1 MNLVIQ
7 GQDVATPDLKALA
20 TIARGEAIER
30 ISEDAFRITRA
41 DPATR
46 DAVKAH
52 CATAHLDWGF
62 VEEGRTLG
70 DFRLLAMDMDSTLI
84 CIECIDE
91 IADFAGRKNEVAEV
105 TAAAMRGEIDW
116 PESLRRRVKALAG
129 LGEETLARVY
139 EERLRFNPGAEKLI
153 AAARRCG
160 LKTLLVSGGFTYF
173 TDRVR
178 DRLKLD
184 YAYSNVLVAEAGKLT
199 GAVTGP
205 LVDAAGKKAH
215 LLRLE
220 KELAVA
226 RERVLALGDGANAPD
241 REDDARSGRK
251 HRLSRETGREGE
263 CRLRAGL
270 RRPGRRAQLVPRI
283 LLGLG
288 WRALGQ
294 RKINVARLGNCRG
307 RAFSPCFHVLGTI
320 PPGGAVLLLLLGDL
334 RVLLAQVAD
343 EAGDVG
349 LVAA

>member
-1 MNLVIQ
+1 VNLVIQ
-7 GQDVATPDLKALA
+7 GQDVSTPDLKALA

-30 ISEDAFRITRA
+30 IADDAFRITRA

-46 DAVKAH
+46 EAVKGR

-62 VEEGRTLG
+62 VAEGRTLG
-70 DFRLLAMDMDSTLI
+70 DFRILAMDMDSTLI

-91 IADFAGRKNEVAEV
+91 IADFAGRKKEVAEV

-153 AAARRCG
+153 AAARRSG

-178 DRLKLD
+178 DKLKLD

-199 GAVTGP
+199 GAVTGA

-215 LLRLE
+215 LLRIA
-220 KELAVA
+220 KELAVP
-226 RERVLALGDGANAPD
+226 RERVLALGDGANDLPMM
-241 REDDARSGRK
+241 REAGVSIAYHAKPVVKENADYALDY
-251 HRLSRETGREGE
+251 
-263 CRLRAGL
+263 AGL
-270 RRPGRRAQLVPRI
+270 DGVLNLFPESFSVSAG
-283 LLGLG
+283 
-288 WRALGQ
+288 
-294 RKINVARLGNCRG
+294 ARLGSG
-307 RAFSPCFHVLGTI
+307 K
-320 PPGGAVLLLLLGDL
+320 
-334 RVLLAQVAD
+334 
-343 EAGDVG
+343 
-349 LVAA
+349 